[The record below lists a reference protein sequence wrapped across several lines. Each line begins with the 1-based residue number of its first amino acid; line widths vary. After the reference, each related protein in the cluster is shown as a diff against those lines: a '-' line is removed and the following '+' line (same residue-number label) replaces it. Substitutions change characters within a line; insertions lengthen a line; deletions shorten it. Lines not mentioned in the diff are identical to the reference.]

1 MKCLERCREEESPC
15 TKKDCRM
22 WIEYEEDY
30 NCISESINKNGNMTL
45 RETAA
50 RLKTSFVRI
59 KQIEAKALA
68 KLGKRL
74 SKFNIN
80 YK

>member
-1 MKCLERCREEESPC
+1 
-15 TKKDCRM
+15 M

-30 NCISESINKNGNMTL
+30 NCISESIRKNGNMTL
-45 RETAA
+45 RETAI
-50 RLKTSFVRI
+50 RLKTSFVRV
-59 KQIEAKALA
+59 KQIEDKALV

-74 SKFNIN
+74 SKLGIK

>member
-1 MKCLERCREEESPC
+1 MKCLERCRKSNTPC
-15 TKKDCRM
+15 KEKDCRM
-22 WIEYEEDY
+22 WIEYEEDF
-30 NCISESINKNGNMTL
+30 NCVSESIRKNGNMTL

-74 SKFNIN
+74 SKLDIN
-80 YK
+80 CK

>member
-1 MKCLERCREEESPC
+1 MKCLELCRNNNSPC
-15 TKKDCRM
+15 KEKGCRM
-22 WIEYEEDY
+22 WIEYEEDL
-30 NCISESINKNGNMTL
+30 NCISESIRKNGNMTL

-74 SKFNIN
+74 SKADIN

>member
-1 MKCLERCREEESPC
+1 MKCLERCRKNKRAC
-15 TKKDCRM
+15 TEKTCRM

-30 NCISESINKNGNMTL
+30 NCISESIRKNGNMTL
-45 RETAA
+45 RETAI
-50 RLKTSFVRI
+50 RLKTSFVRV
-59 KQIEAKALA
+59 KQIEDKALV

-74 SKFNIN
+74 SKLGIK